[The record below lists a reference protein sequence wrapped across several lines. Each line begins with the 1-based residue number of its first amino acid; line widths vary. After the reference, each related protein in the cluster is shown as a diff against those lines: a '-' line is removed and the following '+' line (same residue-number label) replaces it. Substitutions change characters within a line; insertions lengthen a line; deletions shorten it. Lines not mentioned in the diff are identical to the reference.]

1 MIPIWFE
8 IPFRWSSSICAQAIW
23 PNSCFDKCFFFCDKQ
38 ASASNAMTRRRPPEI
53 TVLSATALGGP
64 SDITGNFVIAPLNCV
79 QNRDFWTVHRNIGC
93 IINCTGRHNGQ
104 GPWYPREAR
113 DQTTVIHID
122 LHDHKGLEI
131 AFAMAKSMAELTL
144 KDNKD
149 VLVHCQQSYHRCPP
163 VCAGLYQSICGV
175 HYQVWKA
182 FYRLTQGLQNMF
194 ENAFRRQW
202 KGL

>member
-23 PNSCFDKCFFFCDKQ
+23 PNICFDKCFFFCDKQ
-38 ASASNAMTRRRPPEI
+38 ASANTAIYHRRPTEI

-64 SDITGNFVIAPLNCV
+64 SDITGNFVIAPLHCV
-79 QNRDFWTVHRNIGC
+79 QNREFWRVHRNITC

-131 AFAMAKSMAELTL
+131 AFAMAKSMAEITL